1 MSMAIQ
7 LPADVDTTPAD
18 ESLYLGLS
26 RQDLKFHQAL
36 GELIDNAISCS
47 PSFRPIIEILIERHG
62 EFVNI
67 LVADSG
73 TGIAYDELRNNILKI
88 GGRGN
93 RRGRL
98 NEHGFG
104 LKNALCVLTR
114 NELPSRIVT
123 RDQQAPDEDMYLS
136 VDGPFRFNPKMQI
149 EQAPPDEWKEK
160 LVYCTADTGTRISA
174 RTTMKYFRT
183 LYRGNSSFENTVE
196 RLLEH
201 LGVMYR
207 GFLSETKGDILLR
220 WRDVSEKPSA
230 WIDWPVQAIPVPFKE
245 QSGVPIEVHYEGK
258 KHVVTYTWGT
268 IDINKVRNVGNEKPY
283 PLKIYYQGNLSTQGV
298 DIRVRGRVILMHMV
312 DYLWSEIKPHNDLND
327 FVGELVVEDPVFS
340 TVNNKIQLDPNN
352 PVWELV
358 VEHLQDRRFRPSEAI
373 KGSQKTE
380 AELRRHIMQKLE
392 AYYSGSKAKGNVPTW
407 EGVGVEIDILHTL
420 VDKQEDIYE
429 LKTGQARPLDVYQLV
444 MYWDARVEERVRPKL
459 GRLVAKSCNNSVH
472 TLIEYWNERKDRHDE
487 NYHLEYVSADD
498 L

>member
-327 FVGELVVEDPVFS
+327 FVGELVVLVSGMICKRDPGTTPRGGWS
-340 TVNNKIQLDPNN
+340 
-352 PVWELV
+352 
-358 VEHLQDRRFRPSEAI
+358 R
-373 KGSQKTE
+373 
-380 AELRRHIMQKLE
+380 
-392 AYYSGSKAKGNVPTW
+392 
-407 EGVGVEIDILHTL
+407 
-420 VDKQEDIYE
+420 
-429 LKTGQARPLDVYQLV
+429 ARPPQGAAHRAP
-444 MYWDARVEERVRPKL
+444 W
-459 GRLVAKSCNNSVH
+459 
-472 TLIEYWNERKDRHDE
+472 
-487 NYHLEYVSADD
+487 
-498 L
+498 